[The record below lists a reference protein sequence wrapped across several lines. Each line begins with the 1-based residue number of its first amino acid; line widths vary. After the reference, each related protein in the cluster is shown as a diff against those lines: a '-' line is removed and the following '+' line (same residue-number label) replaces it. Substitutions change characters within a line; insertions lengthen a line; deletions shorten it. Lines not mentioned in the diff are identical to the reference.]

1 MTDSSKIEKSDFFS
15 GSYVEWRRTRIEK
28 IQEIFGKKFFEGK
41 TILELGCGYG
51 HIGKYFQEVLN
62 SKVTFCEG
70 KEEFIEEIKK
80 NNPNSEVIKLD
91 QDNLW
96 NLERKFDI
104 IIHWGVLYHL
114 DNWQQ
119 DLECAMKHSDLIFL
133 ESEVSNSDDDS
144 FVLKF
149 NDHDGYDQALNV
161 KASRPS
167 ASFIEKIITKNNF
180 SFKRY
185 DDASINNGIQK
196 YNWKVTN
203 TKEIV
208 DDYGK
213 RRFWVLRKNKE

>member
-1 MTDSSKIEKSDFFS
+1 MNLKGLKKSNLFQDT
-15 GSYVEWRRTRIEK
+15 YIEWRRNRIRK
-28 IQEIFGKKFFEGK
+28 IEELFGKEFFNGK

-51 HIGKYFQEVLN
+51 HVGNYFQEVLK

-96 NLERKFDI
+96 NLKRKFDI
-104 IIHWGVLYHL
+104 VIHWGVLYHL

-119 DLECAMKHSDLIFL
+119 DLECAFKHSDLIFL

-167 ASFIEKIITKNNF
+167 ASFIEKVITKNNF
-180 SFKRY
+180 SFIRY
-185 DDASINNGIQK
+185 DDASINHASHK
-196 YNWKVTN
+196 YDWKVTN
-203 TKEIV
+203 KEEIV